1 MTLFICYLTFVFLF
15 TWTAHRNTNRFYSTF
30 CGHVHFNN
38 QQRSQ
43 HYFTFCVFIHLNCPQ
58 KNQHNLLDTL
68 WWCSLEQPTE
78 KLTYFAWHFV
88 VMLLE
93 PPTDK
98 PTYFTW
104 HFVFIFTW
112 TAHRKNNIFYLTFVV
127 ILLEQA
133 SEKSTYF
140 TWHFVYYVHLN
151 SPQRNQ
157 Q

>member
-1 MTLFICYLTFVFLF
+1 MTLFMLLDILCSCSLEQPTETPTDFTRHFVAMFTSTTNTFTEKPALF
-15 TWTAHRNTNRFYSTF
+15 HL
-30 CGHVHFNN
+30 
-38 QQRSQ
+38 
-43 HYFTFCVFIHLNCPQ
+43 TFCVYILLNCPQ

-98 PTYFTW
+98 PTHFTW

-112 TAHRKNNIFYLTFVV
+112 TAHRKNNIFYVTFCGHITWTSFREVNIFHV
-127 ILLEQA
+127 TLFLFIM
-133 SEKSTYF
+133 F
-140 TWHFVYYVHLN
+140 T
-151 SPQRNQ
+151 
-157 Q
+157 